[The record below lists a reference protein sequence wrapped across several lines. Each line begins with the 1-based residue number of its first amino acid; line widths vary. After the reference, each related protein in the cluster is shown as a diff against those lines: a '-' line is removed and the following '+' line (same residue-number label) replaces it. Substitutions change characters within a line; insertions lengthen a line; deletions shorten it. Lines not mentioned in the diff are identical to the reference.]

1 MNQKYVLSVLTL
13 ALASTVSLDVQAETV
28 PGTNLSVNFQSA
40 HIVGAGRNINVLR
53 VPVTDLTT
61 GQTTH
66 FDASFRFTFRPN
78 EGFLFETMS
87 AALSAPVSTNNIRSG
102 LYQETLGS
110 RCYRVDGP
118 SLISDGRSFFSIRGL
133 TSSIS
138 GCGGS
143 SFSSQFV
150 TGPAVGHP
158 DIGLRDIAPNLN
170 ESWAY
175 GVVGGTMTGSP
186 GSTTFNNWP
195 ANGLVG
201 IRQNGDQLTI
211 SLFDLNGGDTIEPQ
225 QSSILTRI
233 GE

>member
-13 ALASTVSLDVQAETV
+13 ALAGTISMDVQAETV

-78 EGFLFETMS
+78 EGFLFETMT

-133 TSSIS
+133 TSTIS
-138 GCGGS
+138 GCNPS
-143 SFSSQFV
+143 AFSSQFV

-158 DIGLRDIAPNLN
+158 DIGLRDVAPNLN

-175 GVVGGTMTGSP
+175 GVVGGTMT
-186 GSTTFNNWP
+186 STTTTFSDWP

-225 QSSILTRI
+225 RSSILTRI